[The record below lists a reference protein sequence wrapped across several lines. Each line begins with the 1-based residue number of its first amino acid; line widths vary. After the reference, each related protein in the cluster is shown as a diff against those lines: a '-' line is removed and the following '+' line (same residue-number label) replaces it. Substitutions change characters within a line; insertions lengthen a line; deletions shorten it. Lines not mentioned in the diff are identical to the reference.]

1 LRSISNVRSDV
12 EQKLV
17 KPF

>member
-12 EQKLV
+12 EQKQV